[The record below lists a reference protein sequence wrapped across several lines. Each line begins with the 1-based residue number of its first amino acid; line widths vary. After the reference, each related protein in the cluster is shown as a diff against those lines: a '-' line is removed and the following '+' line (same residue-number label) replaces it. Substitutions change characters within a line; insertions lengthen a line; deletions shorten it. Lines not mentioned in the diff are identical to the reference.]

1 MMKTLTERSQSVL
14 TRFLNHVQARV
25 LKDQNGKVDGILC
38 LKHMAT
44 WMETSE
50 TFIAWMEVLYEL
62 VVHFAKNKRKLFRDA
77 L

>member
-1 MMKTLTERSQSVL
+1 
-14 TRFLNHVQARV
+14 
-25 LKDQNGKVDGILC
+25 
-38 LKHMAT
+38 
-44 WMETSE
+44 METSE